1 LPLQLFLVANV
12 TDAKIFS
19 TPLDQHLHNDIGGGV
34 AQRSVAHRLET
45 RRTTQ
50 AIFAPIFNQTVALNA
65 KSLIVL
71 MVFPFTL
78 LPALVFYRSRCF
90 PCTSML
96 PAAAPDRLFG
106 GPGLESA
113 SFDHALSITE
123 LIACAIYLYI
133 AAGNAYGARG
143 VARVS
148 RFCRLSWP

>member
-1 LPLQLFLVANV
+1 
-12 TDAKIFS
+12 
-19 TPLDQHLHNDIGGGV
+19 
-34 AQRSVAHRLET
+34 LET

-71 MVFPFTL
+71 MVFPFAL

-143 VARVS
+143 VARVFQVLPLVLAVAGIFLGY
-148 RFCRLSWP
+148 RFVLFLITFYSA